1 MSKPVAV
8 KVFGILNIVFGS
20 LGLVT
25 SPLNFL
31 NLGQSI
37 ELLQAEGFFRT
48 WLSLTVFIA
57 PITSLILLILGI
69 GLLRYKEWGRQ
80 GTVIYSWFTIILGI
94 LSGVITVGSLAGQLS
109 DSNPVI
115 LGAVIGGI
123 IGAVV
128 GLIYPIVSLVF
139 LTRPSAKEA
148 CR

>member
-80 GTVIYSWFTIILGI
+80 GTVLYSWFTIILGI

>member
-25 SPLNFL
+25 SPLNFV
-31 NLGQSI
+31 NIGQSVEI
-37 ELLQAEGFFRT
+37 FEAEGFFRT
-48 WLSLTVFIA
+48 WLYISIGIT
-57 PITSLILLILGI
+57 PILSLILLILGI

-94 LSGVITVGSLAGQLS
+94 FSSVITVGSLASRLG
-109 DSNPVI
+109 DSNPV
-115 LGAVIGGI
+115 I

-128 GLIYPIVSLVF
+128 GGIIGTVIGLIYPIISLVF

>member
-25 SPLNFL
+25 SPLNFV
-31 NLGQSI
+31 NIGQSV
-37 ELLQAEGFFRT
+37 EMFEAEGFFRM
-48 WLSLTVFIA
+48 WLYISIGIA
-57 PITSLILLILGI
+57 PLLSLILLVLGI
-69 GLLRYKEWGRQ
+69 GLLRYNEWGRR

-94 LSGVITVGSLAGQLS
+94 VSSLITVGSLASKLGEA
-109 DSNPVI
+109 NPVI
-115 LGAVIGGI
+115 IGAVIGGI
-123 IGAVV
+123 IGTFV

-139 LTRPSAKEA
+139 LTRPAAREA